1 MYFRVACEGLDLFHN
16 MIFFIDSISKGKKKK
31 VNVID
36 MYVLFSFHS
45 TRIPNQ
51 TGRKQYN
58 GF

>member
-1 MYFRVACEGLDLFHN
+1 MYFRVACEGLDLFH
-16 MIFFIDSISKGKKKK
+16 MIFIDSISKGKKKK

-51 TGRKQYN
+51 TGKKTM
-58 GF
+58 